1 MAESSDRRAEETRA
15 RLIQA
20 GARAFGEK
28 GLAAVHLKRDILEPA
43 GVSVG
48 SFYHQFKDKT
58 DLLLAILAEHSE
70 LQRRQFSEVHRP
82 EGDRTAEEIARSSY
96 SLVFDLADEYPDAF
110 RIQLRQRADEDARI
124 SEFIERDRLLWRRSL
139 AGDYQRLAEAYGWN
153 MEVELAAELIGMLT
167 QGAIEQYVSLPA
179 SERPKARER
188 MLDGLV
194 RLSLRGLPGLS
205 RGARETEAP
214 PPKETS

>member
-1 MAESSDRRAEETRA
+1 MAESSDRRAKETRA

-70 LQRRQFSEVHRP
+70 IQRSNAH
-82 EGDRTAEEIARSSY
+82 
-96 SLVFDLADEYPDAF
+96 
-110 RIQLRQRADEDARI
+110 
-124 SEFIERDRLLWRRSL
+124 W
-139 AGDYQRLAEAYGWN
+139 
-153 MEVELAAELIGMLT
+153 
-167 QGAIEQYVSLPA
+167 
-179 SERPKARER
+179 
-188 MLDGLV
+188 
-194 RLSLRGLPGLS
+194 
-205 RGARETEAP
+205 
-214 PPKETS
+214 